1 MYNDIAIIRELLQR
15 ISDATEL
22 IQSKISSVQTAD
34 DFLQSP
40 DGMFLLSG
48 ICMQLIFIGESV
60 KNLDKKT
67 GKEYLDKYPEIPW
80 KDIMGLRDIIVHEY
94 HRIDEDEIFLIIHRD
109 LPPLKQAVLQMLS
122 LLPLS

>member
-40 DGMFLLSG
+40 DG
-48 ICMQLIFIGESV
+48 
-60 KNLDKKT
+60 
-67 GKEYLDKYPEIPW
+67 
-80 KDIMGLRDIIVHEY
+80 IIVHEY